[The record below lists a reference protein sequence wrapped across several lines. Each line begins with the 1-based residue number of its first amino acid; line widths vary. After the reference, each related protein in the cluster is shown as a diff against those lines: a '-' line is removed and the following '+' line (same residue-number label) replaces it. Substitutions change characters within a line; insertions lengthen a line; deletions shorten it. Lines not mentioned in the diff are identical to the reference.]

1 MVFSATGRTITF
13 AGFLKAYVETVDEL
27 AGGEADDAER
37 RLPHLTEGQRLEAL
51 ELTPDGHATN
61 PPARYTEASLVRAL
75 EELGIG
81 RPSTY
86 SSIIKTIQDRGY
98 VYKRGSALV
107 PSWVAFAV
115 TGLLEQHFG
124 RLVDY
129 GFTAAMEDELDA
141 IASGNEQR
149 TTWLNHFYFGGDH
162 GVPESVA
169 RSGGLK
175 KLVGVNLEG
184 IDAREVNS
192 IKVFDDAQGRPVYV
206 RVGKNGPY
214 LERVIAGDD
223 GEPKPQ
229 RANLND
235 SLTPDELTLEVA
247 EELFATPQEGRVL
260 GVDPETG
267 HEVVARDGRY
277 GPYVTEI
284 LPEPR
289 TDEGAEGAE
298 PPKKGKKATGPK
310 PRTGSLLRS
319 MDLQTV
325 TLEDALKLLSLPRV
339 VGVDPATGEEVT
351 AQNGRYGPY
360 LKRGNDSR
368 SLVTEDQIFDITLD
382 EALKIYAEPKR
393 RGRQSA
399 AAPPLRELGTDPA
412 SGKPMVIK
420 DGRFGPYVTDG
431 ETNASLRKGDDV
443 LSITD
448 ERAAELLADR
458 RARGPAKR
466 PAKKSARKAPAKKA
480 TKRS

>member
-1 MVFSATGRTITF
+1 VVFSASGRTITF

-37 RLPHLTEGQRLEAL
+37 RLPHLTEGQRLQAL

-61 PPARYTEASLVRAL
+61 PPARYTEASLVKAL

-129 GFTAAMEDELDA
+129 GFTAAMEDELDE

-214 LERVIAGDD
+214 LERMVAGDD
-223 GEPKPQ
+223 GEATPQ

-235 SLTPDELTLEVA
+235 SLTPDELTLAVA

-260 GVDPETG
+260 GVDPESG
-267 HEVVARDGRY
+267 REIVARDGRY
-277 GPYVTEI
+277 GPFVTEI
-284 LPEPR
+284 LPEPPAE
-289 TDEGAEGAE
+289 EGGE
-298 PPKKGKKATGPK
+298 PAKKGKKPTGPK

-339 VGVDPATGEEVT
+339 VGVDPASGEEIT
-351 AQNGRYGPY
+351 SQNGRYGPY
-360 LKRGNDSR
+360 LKRGTDSR
-368 SLVTEDQIFDITLD
+368 SLATEDQIFDITLD
-382 EALKIYAEPKR
+382 EALKIYSEPKR
-393 RGRQSA
+393 RGRQSVS
-399 AAPPLRELGTDPA
+399 APPLRELGTDPA

-466 PAKKSARKAPAKKA
+466 PAKKTTRKAPAKKA
-480 TKRS
+480 TRRS